1 MRDGGT
7 EWQRAKRDQLDET
20 IADLTAARTRLDDL
34 VERTRRIGDQGDD
47 LEVIGPISLEISSLR
62 RLADRLGHE
71 LDAIDAEWA
80 A

>member
-1 MRDGGT
+1 MPDGGT
-7 EWQRAKRDQLDET
+7 EWQRAKRDQLEQTVTELAAARAELDET
-20 IADLTAARTRLDDL
+20 
-34 VERTRRIGDQGDD
+34 VERSRRMGDQGDD